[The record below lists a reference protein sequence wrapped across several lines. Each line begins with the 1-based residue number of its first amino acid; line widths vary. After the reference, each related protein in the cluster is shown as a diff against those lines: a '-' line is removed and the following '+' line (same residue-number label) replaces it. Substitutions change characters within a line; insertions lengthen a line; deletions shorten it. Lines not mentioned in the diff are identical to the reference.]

1 MARWILYSR
10 FELVIFQCGLGEV
23 LTIINLGKVFE
34 KATKA
39 ISQMSKIEIL
49 ASKRDVYDKIRGE

>member
-1 MARWILYSR
+1 M
-10 FELVIFQCGLGEV
+10 